1 MAKKQKRT
9 PKASAQNSTKEL
21 FQPFHTNAL
30 PLAILTALID
40 PQAVKVAKLAN
51 TFPEEPF
58 ATAEYLLW
66 SIDHRLKNPTSYYSP
81 EERKGAEQLLFEL
94 TLKDWPLLSAGAKP
108 FVLEDAVKQPWCRYK
123 TVPNLRKFLE
133 RNDYPFHFF
142 KLAGF
147 QQPFITEGAFE
158 KALAKNRE
166 RERQN
171 DLARKKRPKKQAPNK
186 NAGGNLAS
194 TNGTKPPT
202 SGKIPPTSG
211 KSERTPANSP
221 K

>member
-66 SIDHRLKNPTSYYSP
+66 SIDYRLKNPASRESP
-81 EERKGAEQLLFEL
+81 EEREEAKTVFFAHI
-94 TLKDWPLLSAGAKP
+94 LKEWPLSTGGKP
-108 FVLEDAVKQPWCRYK
+108 FLLEDAVKQPWCRYK

-147 QQPFITEGAFE
+147 QQPFITEGVFE

-171 DLARKKRPKKQAPNK
+171 DRARKKRPKNKLQRK
-186 NAGGNLAS
+186 NAGGNLVS

-202 SGKIPPTSG
+202 SGKIGPTSG
-211 KSERTPANSP
+211 KSERTPGQQP

>member
-9 PKASAQNSTKEL
+9 QKVTAQDATKEL
-21 FQPFHTNAL
+21 FQPLHHDAW

-40 PQAVKVAKLAN
+40 PQAVKVAKLTN

-58 ATAEYLLW
+58 SAAEYLLW
-66 SIDHRLKNPTSYYSP
+66 SIDYRLKNPASRESP
-81 EERKGAEQLLFEL
+81 EEREEAKTLFFAHI
-94 TLKDWPLLSAGAKP
+94 LKEWPLSTGGELFA
-108 FVLEDAVKQPWCRYK
+108 LEDAVKQPWCSYK
-123 TVPNLRKFLE
+123 TVFNLRKFLE

-142 KLAGF
+142 KTLGF
-147 QQPFITEGAFE
+147 QQPFITKGAFE

-171 DLARKKRPKKQAPNK
+171 DLARKKRPKNKLQRK
-186 NAGGNLAS
+186 NAGGNLVS

-202 SGKIPPTSG
+202 SGKIKLSSG
-211 KSERTPANSP
+211 KSERTPSQQP